1 VSTEP
6 DASTAV
12 QPTADLLEIGR
23 TGRAHGVRGDLSL
36 ILVSDR
42 VERLAAGKR
51 LQVGERSFTIT
62 ASRPAGT
69 RWLVHFE
76 GVDDRNAAELLANQP
91 VLGEP
96 LPSNPDD
103 LYVHDLIGADVVDMA
118 GTSYGKCTAVL
129 ANPAHDI
136 LELESGALVP
146 VVFVMSAT
154 PGRIVI
160 DPPEGLFDLE

>member
-1 VSTEP
+1 MAE
-6 DASTAV
+6 
-12 QPTADLLEIGR
+12 LLEIGR

-36 ILVSDR
+36 ILISDR
-42 VERLAAGKR
+42 TERLKVGR
-51 LQVGERSFTIT
+51 QLQVGQRMVTIT

-76 GVDDRNAAELLANQP
+76 GIDDRNAAELLANQP

-103 LYVHDLIGADVVDMA
+103 LYVHELIGSEVVDTT
-118 GTSYGKCTAVL
+118 GTSYGVCTAVL

-146 VVFVMSAT
+146 VVFVVSAS
-154 PGRIVI
+154 PGRVVI

>member
-1 VSTEP
+1 
-6 DASTAV
+6 
-12 QPTADLLEIGR
+12 
-23 TGRAHGVRGDLSL
+23 VRGDLSVIL
-36 ILVSDR
+36 ITDR
-42 VERLAAGKR
+42 TERLARGTR
-51 LQVGERSFTIT
+51 LQVGERAVVIA

-96 LPSNPDD
+96 LPSDPDD
-103 LYVHDLIGADVVDMA
+103 LYVHELIGAEVVDAA
-118 GTSYGKCTAVL
+118 GVSYGKCTAVL

-146 VVFVMSAT
+146 VVFVVSRA
-154 PGRIVI
+154 PGRLVI
-160 DPPEGLFDLE
+160 DPPEGLFDLD

>member
-1 VSTEP
+1 MPE
-6 DASTAV
+6 
-12 QPTADLLEIGR
+12 LLEIGR

-36 ILVSDR
+36 ILISDR
-42 VERLAAGKR
+42 VERLAAGNR
-51 LQVGERSFTIT
+51 LQVGQQLVTIT

-76 GVDDRNAAELLANQP
+76 GVDDRNAAELLANLP

-96 LPSNPDD
+96 MPSNPDD
-103 LYVHDLIGADVVDMA
+103 LYVHELIGAEVVDAA
-118 GTSYGKCTAVL
+118 GTSYGRCTAVL

-146 VVFVMSAT
+146 VVFIVSAT
-154 PGRIVI
+154 PGRVVI

>member
-1 VSTEP
+1 MDATGSTDVP
-6 DASTAV
+6 
-12 QPTADLLEIGR
+12 PTADLLEIGR
-23 TGRAHGVRGDLSL
+23 TGRAHGVRGDLSVIL
-36 ILVSDR
+36 ISDR
-42 VERLAAGKR
+42 TERLAPGKR
-51 LQVGERSFTIT
+51 LHVGQRSVTIT

-96 LPSNPDD
+96 LPSNADD
-103 LYVHDLIGADVVDMA
+103 LYVHELIGAEVVDTA
-118 GTSYGKCTAVL
+118 GASFGKCTAVL

-146 VVFVMSAT
+146 VVFVVSAA
-154 PGRIVI
+154 PGRVVI

>member
-1 VSTEP
+1 VT
-6 DASTAV
+6 
-12 QPTADLLEIGR
+12 DLLEIGR

-36 ILVSDR
+36 ILISDR
-42 VERLAAGKR
+42 TERLKVGKQ
-51 LQVGERSFTIT
+51 LQVGTRRVTIT
-62 ASRPAGT
+62 AARPAGP

-76 GVDDRNAAELLANQP
+76 GIDDRNAAELLANQP

-103 LYVHDLIGADVVDMA
+103 LYVHELIGSEVVGKD
-118 GTSYGKCTAVL
+118 GTSYGTCTAVL

-146 VVFVMSAT
+146 VVFVVSAT
-154 PGRIVI
+154 PGRVVI

>member
-1 VSTEP
+1 VT
-6 DASTAV
+6 
-12 QPTADLLEIGR
+12 DLLEIGR

-42 VERLAAGKR
+42 TERLAVGKQ
-51 LQVGERSFTIT
+51 LQVGTRTVTIT
-62 ASRPAGT
+62 AARPAGP
-69 RWLVHFE
+69 RWLVHFQ
-76 GVDDRNAAELLANQP
+76 GIDDRNAAELLANQP
-91 VLGEP
+91 VLGES

-103 LYVHDLIGADVVDMA
+103 LYVHDLIGADVVDGA

-146 VVFVMSAT
+146 VVFVVSAT

-160 DPPEGLFDLE
+160 DPPEGLFDLD